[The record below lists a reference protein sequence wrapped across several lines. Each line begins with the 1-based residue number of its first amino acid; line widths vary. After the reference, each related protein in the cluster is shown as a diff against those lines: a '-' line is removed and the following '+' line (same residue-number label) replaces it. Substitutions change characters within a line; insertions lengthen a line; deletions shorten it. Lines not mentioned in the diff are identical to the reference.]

1 MGALYVSIWV
11 RFLVGLDNADSCDF
25 EGRVILRIVKQ
36 SHELAM
42 REIEGNRDIVCLH
55 LGEGC
60 GSPQN
65 FGNLKFSPFTNMLID
80 RRNDSKGDGR
90 K

>member
-1 MGALYVSIWV
+1 MVKQDLELGMGEVEGNWGHCMFLSV
-11 RFLVGLDNADSCDF
+11 RIMVGLDNADSCDF

-60 GSPQN
+60 GSP
-65 FGNLKFSPFTNMLID
+65 
-80 RRNDSKGDGR
+80 
-90 K
+90 